1 MGLRSN
7 DTRAKKRKPDVAN
20 PRNRVQ
26 SHEALSANH
35 GKHCLGLAMGP
46 DFMEANQMGSFNV
59 GISTAQAQSVSIK
72 SKKDLARSRAL
83 ITLDRTA
90 EGPRSS

>member
-1 MGLRSN
+1 M
-7 DTRAKKRKPDVAN
+7 AN

-59 GISTAQAQSVSIK
+59 GISTAQAQSVSVK

>member
-1 MGLRSN
+1 M
-7 DTRAKKRKPDVAN
+7 TRKQKKRKPDVAN

-26 SHEALSANH
+26 SHEALSADH
-35 GKHCLGLAMGP
+35 GEHCLGLAMGP

-59 GISTAQAQSVSIK
+59 GISTAQAQSVSVK

>member
-59 GISTAQAQSVSIK
+59 GISTAQAQSVSVK

>member
-1 MGLRSN
+1 M
-7 DTRAKKRKPDVAN
+7 TREQKKRKPNKAH
-20 PRNRVQ
+20 PRNQVQ
-26 SHEALSANH
+26 SHEAFSADRGEH
-35 GKHCLGLAMGP
+35 RLGLDMGP
-46 DFMEANQMGSFNV
+46 DFMEANHVGSFNI
-59 GISTAQAQSVSIK
+59 GIATAQAQSVSAK

>member
-59 GISTAQAQSVSIK
+59 GISTAQA
-72 SKKDLARSRAL
+72 
-83 ITLDRTA
+83 
-90 EGPRSS
+90 

>member
-1 MGLRSN
+1 M
-7 DTRAKKRKPDVAN
+7 TRKQKKRKPDVAN

-26 SHEALSANH
+26 SHEALSADH

-59 GISTAQAQSVSIK
+59 GISTAQA
-72 SKKDLARSRAL
+72 
-83 ITLDRTA
+83 
-90 EGPRSS
+90 